1 MSKILFLVEP
11 AEGHFNPCIVIIKAL
26 LKRDHEVACITGS
39 QFKARV
45 EKEGAIFFPLPE
57 QWDPGE
63 LDIYDFFPELKNKKG
78 LAQIKQY
85 LKHIVYDQVPDMLE
99 RLNQVLDNFHADVI
113 VCDSF
118 MAAGHWLTE
127 LGGAPSV
134 RLSVFPFS
142 LPEKN
147 IAPFGLGLLPGDTFL
162 TKLRNNLLNLLFEK
176 ILFKDVQSHINLV
189 REKVGLTHFDK
200 YFFTKA
206 VEIPNLVLQTTSV
219 LFEYPRKNIPSHV
232 QFVGPLLNVPD
243 EDYVMP
249 DWWAETFDKKLP
261 IILINQGTVAK
272 NLDNLI
278 NPAIEALKDLP
289 VTVLIVPVE
298 KDELTDLPENMH
310 AKPFIPFGN
319 VLPHI
324 DIMISNGGLGGVQNA
339 LAHAVSL
346 IIAGATEDKME
357 VAARVEYSG
366 AGINLRTQTPSAA
379 DIKNAVNRLLHNPSF
394 KQKATIL
401 QADYAKYNAVTSS
414 VNAIEQLIEDQKYK
428 KI

>member
-219 LFEYPRKNIPSHV
+219 YLNILERIYPAM
-232 QFVGPLLNVPD
+232 F
-243 EDYVMP
+243 
-249 DWWAETFDKKLP
+249 
-261 IILINQGTVAK
+261 
-272 NLDNLI
+272 NL
-278 NPAIEALKDLP
+278 
-289 VTVLIVPVE
+289 
-298 KDELTDLPENMH
+298 
-310 AKPFIPFGN
+310 
-319 VLPHI
+319 
-324 DIMISNGGLGGVQNA
+324 
-339 LAHAVSL
+339 
-346 IIAGATEDKME
+346 
-357 VAARVEYSG
+357 
-366 AGINLRTQTPSAA
+366 
-379 DIKNAVNRLLHNPSF
+379 
-394 KQKATIL
+394 
-401 QADYAKYNAVTSS
+401 
-414 VNAIEQLIEDQKYK
+414 
-428 KI
+428 